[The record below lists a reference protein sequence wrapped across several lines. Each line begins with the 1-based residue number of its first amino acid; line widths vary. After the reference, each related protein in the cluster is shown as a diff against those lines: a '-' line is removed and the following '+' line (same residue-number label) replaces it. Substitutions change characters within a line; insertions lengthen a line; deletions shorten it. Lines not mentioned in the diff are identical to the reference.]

1 MIIVLPVLWGL
12 YMLKKLVNYQRHITI
27 DLGARAEFT
36 TYNYDNNASVG
47 RSGRFIRVADRID
60 NFLTITPKASLS
72 YSFDNKNMIYFRAAR
87 GSRAPQVSDL
97 YSVQQNQVAGEA
109 EIETLDSLELGFKGK
124 IGSFDTEFSAFTMW
138 KDNFFFR
145 NSNGFNVVNGK
156 TRHQGMELSFMGI

>member
-1 MIIVLPVLWGL
+1 MI
-12 YMLKKLVNYQRHITI
+12 
-27 DLGARAEFT
+27 FT
-36 TYNYDNNASVG
+36 TYNYDNNATVG

-72 YSFDNKNMIYFRAAR
+72 YGFDNKNMIYVRAAR

-124 IGSFDTEFSAFTMW
+124 IGSFDTDNNGNFITTM
-138 KDNFFFR
+138 KIPKNISKYNGYLLVTPENFALGNKLFEVKFIVKKY
-145 NSNGFNVVNGK
+145 NY
-156 TRHQGMELSFMGI
+156 